1 MTQTIKRSTPQARRR
16 RKAGERMRGIFA
28 GVAPGIS
35 LADELIADRRA
46 EVRAEELAADAERRK
61 RAKRKRAKR

>member
-1 MTQTIKRSTPQARRR
+1 MTQTVKRSTPQARRR
-16 RKAGERMRGIFA
+16 RAAAERMRGLFA
-28 GVAPGIS
+28 DIAPGIS

-46 EVRAEELAADAERRK
+46 EVRAEELADDAERRK